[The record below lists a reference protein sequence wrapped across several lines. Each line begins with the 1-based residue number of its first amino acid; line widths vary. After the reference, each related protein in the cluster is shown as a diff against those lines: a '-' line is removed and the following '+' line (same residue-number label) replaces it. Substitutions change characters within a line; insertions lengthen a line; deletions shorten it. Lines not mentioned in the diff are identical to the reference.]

1 MKPTA
6 IAIVGG
12 KKSGKTTTI
21 ELLIRELTKRGY
33 RVAAVKHIPEL
44 NFTIDKEG
52 KDTWRF
58 AEAGAKTV
66 VSVAEDEIA
75 KIEKVNTKNIS
86 LEHILNTCR
95 NNDIVFLE
103 GFRKLTAQEKDVIK
117 IVVAKSRTEALDASK
132 SFSPI
137 LAFTGPFSTQNLN
150 MKVPY
155 VNITKNPNKL
165 VNLIEN
171 VARKRVR

>member
-12 KKSGKTTTI
+12 KKSGKTTII
-21 ELLIRELTKRGY
+21 ELLIRELTKRGFK
-33 RVAAVKHIPEL
+33 VAAVKHIPEL

-86 LEHILNTCR
+86 VEQILQTCR
-95 NNDIVFLE
+95 NNDLVFLE
-103 GFRKLTAQEKDVIK
+103 GFRKLIAQEKDVIK
-117 IVVAKSRTEALDASK
+117 IVVANSREEALDASK
-132 SFSPI
+132 EFSPI
-137 LAFTGPFSTQNLN
+137 LAFTSLFPTQSLNL
-150 MKVPY
+150 KAPY
-155 VNITKNPNKL
+155 VNITKSPHKL
-165 VNLIEN
+165 VDLIEN
-171 VARKRVR
+171 AARKKAS

>member
-12 KKSGKTTTI
+12 KKSGKTTII

-33 RVAAVKHIPEL
+33 MVAAVKHIPEP

-66 VSVAEDEIA
+66 VSIAEDEIA

-86 LEHILNTCR
+86 VEQILQTCW
-95 NNDIVFLE
+95 NSDIVFLE
-103 GFRKLTAQEKDVIK
+103 GFRKLVAQEKDVIK
-117 IVVAKSRTEALDASK
+117 IVVTNSREETLDASK
-132 SFSPI
+132 EFSPI
-137 LAFTGPFSTQNLN
+137 LAFTGLFPTQSLNL
-150 MKVPY
+150 KAPY
-155 VNITKNPNKL
+155 VNVTECPEKL
-165 VNLIEN
+165 ADLIEKA
-171 VARKRVR
+171 ARKKV

>member
-1 MKPTA
+1 LKPIA

-33 RVAAVKHIPEL
+33 RVAAVKHIPEP

-58 AEAGAKTV
+58 AKAGAETV

-75 KIEKVNTKNIS
+75 KIEKVNTENIS
-86 LEHILNTCR
+86 VEQILQICS

-103 GFRKLTAQEKDVIK
+103 GFRKLVAQEKDVIK
-117 IVVAKSRTEALDASK
+117 IVVVKSRTEALDASK
-132 SFSPI
+132 KFSPI
-137 LAFTGPFSTQNLN
+137 LAFTGSFSTHNLN
-150 MKVPY
+150 LKVPY

-165 VNLIEN
+165 ADFVEN
-171 VARKRVR
+171 VARKRV